1 MNEKVFSIAIDG
13 PAGAGKSTVA
23 KGVALRL
30 GIVYVDTGAMY
41 RAIGLKTLRLG
52 IPSDSPEDV
61 IPILPSTAV
70 SIGFLDGKQH
80 VFLDGEDVTGII
92 RTQEVSNA
100 ASKVSAIPEV
110 RMKLVELQRK
120 LAENVSVAMDGRD
133 ICSYVLPNAKYKFY
147 ITASPEQR
155 AARRFRE
162 LRKKGTLGDMTFN
175 ELFLE
180 MVERDLR
187 DSGRDCMPLQKA
199 PDAVLIDTTYLDIE
213 SSIDAVMKYIRE

>member
-1 MNEKVFSIAIDG
+1 MINNVFSIAIDG

-23 KGVALRL
+23 KGLAQRL

-52 IPSDSPEDV
+52 IASDSAEDV
-61 IPILPSTAV
+61 IPILPSTDV
-70 SIGFLDGKQH
+70 SIGFIDGAQH
-80 VFLDGEDVTGII
+80 VFLDGEDVNGLI

-110 RMKLVELQRK
+110 RLKLIELQRK
-120 LAENVSVAMDGRD
+120 LAENTSIAMDGRD

-147 ITASPEQR
+147 VTASPEQR
-155 AARRFRE
+155 AARRYRE
-162 LRKKGTLGDMTFN
+162 LIKKGTLGGMTFN

-180 MVERDLR
+180 MVERDKR
-187 DSGRDCMPLQKA
+187 DSGRDFMPLKKA
-199 PDAVLIDTTYLDIE
+199 DDAILVDTTYLDIE
-213 SSIDAVMKYIRE
+213 RSIDDVMRSINE